1 MPPLFEVE
9 GSHVVVNVDYHLKD
23 IPRVDTKLQEIEVDV
38 VLGFRWE
45 DLRLDTSGREANF
58 SMDHWGEYVVF
69 PGEHANNLW
78 MPDIYLD
85 KTPTVRNPI
94 YMSDASSVRLYK
106 NGFVRFTTQLNFDT
120 HCEMNFNYF
129 PFDKQVCSIN
139 IESFGYT
146 TDEMELKWE
155 DSGMIDEIDQVRGR
169 NGLELYSHSIKLKRL
184 KLVEDEEF
192 YRLVLEGMGM
202 VVTMQVT
209 LVRKLNYFIT
219 NYYIPSALLATV
231 AYSSLYLAPTMKVPR
246 IGMNLVTLI
255 SVNTRINSIKK
266 EMPRVTYMTMSDIWL
281 FPITYYCCLCLF
293 EFLVVQYLIELEQER
308 RAKRVEFWCRIIF
321 AVCPLL
327 FTAVYVAVAL
337 QFGFTWDAVAIP
349 RSELCDERDM

>member
-1 MPPLFEVE
+1 M
-9 GSHVVVNVDYHLKD
+9 VVLMDFHLKD

-38 VLGFRWE
+38 VLGFRRK
-45 DLRLDTSGREANF
+45 DFRLETFTKEANF
-58 SMDHWGEYVVF
+58 SSDHYGEYVAF
-69 PGEHANNLW
+69 PGEHAKNLW
-78 MPDIYLD
+78 MPDVYLD

-94 YMSDASSVRLYK
+94 YMLDASSVRLYR

-120 HCEMNFNYF
+120 HCEMNFIYF

-146 TDEMELKWE
+146 AEEMELKWE
-155 DSGMIDEIDQVRGR
+155 SSSMIDEVDE
-169 NGLELYSHSIKLKRL
+169 LELYSHSIKLERL
-184 KLVEDEEF
+184 KLVEDETF
-192 YRLVLEGMGM
+192 YRLVLEVMGM

-219 NYYIPSALLATV
+219 NYYIPAALLATV

-266 EMPRVTYMTMSDIWL
+266 EMPRVTYMTMSDLWL

-293 EFLVVQYLIELEQER
+293 EFLVVQYLIELEKER
-308 RAKRVEFWCRIIF
+308 RAKRVEFWLGVERVVSLAESSYF
-321 AVCPLL
+321 ATFADNSCC
-327 FTAVYVAVAL
+327 VAL
-337 QFGFTWDAVAIP
+337 SASVLG
-349 RSELCDERDM
+349 RSF